1 MRRLVEIMSA
11 WGDCDYGH
19 NSLIDF
25 VYNGMK
31 AITRALPLTV
41 VLKESEQQSC
51 CETKM
56 SEDINANDRGCVRSA
71 QQCANTKVEGRYKGL
86 LLKDN
91 RQRKD
96 YRGVQ

>member
-1 MRRLVEIMSA
+1 MMIRNYSYLYIYIYDHNMMRRLVEIMSA

-41 VLKESEQQSC
+41 VL
-51 CETKM
+51 
-56 SEDINANDRGCVRSA
+56 
-71 QQCANTKVEGRYKGL
+71 
-86 LLKDN
+86 
-91 RQRKD
+91 
-96 YRGVQ
+96 

>member
-1 MRRLVEIMSA
+1 MRLVEIMSA

-41 VLKESEQQSC
+41 VTTVVLKESEQQSC
-51 CETKM
+51 CKTKM
-56 SEDINANDRGCVRSA
+56 SEDINANDRGCVRSS
-71 QQCANTKVEGRYKGL
+71 QQCANTKVEGRYKGASF
-86 LLKDN
+86 K
-91 RQRKD
+91 RQ
-96 YRGVQ
+96 

>member
-41 VLKESEQQSC
+41 VL
-51 CETKM
+51 
-56 SEDINANDRGCVRSA
+56 
-71 QQCANTKVEGRYKGL
+71 
-86 LLKDN
+86 
-91 RQRKD
+91 
-96 YRGVQ
+96 

>member
-1 MRRLVEIMSA
+1 
-11 WGDCDYGH
+11 
-19 NSLIDF
+19 
-25 VYNGMK
+25 
-31 AITRALPLTV
+31 
-41 VLKESEQQSC
+41 
-51 CETKM
+51 M
-56 SEDINANDRGCVRSA
+56 SEDINANDRGCVRSS